1 VSEAAGARRTEEFA
15 TLLRELKDRS
25 GLSYGVLA
33 KRLHTST
40 STLHRYCNG
49 TAVPGEYAPIER
61 LARVCRATPRELMEL
76 HRRWILADAARGLKG
91 EQAPVAAE
99 EAAAAVVPDTAVDDD
114 TTIGPVPDPASDTS
128 RDTSPDQSPD
138 QGDAPRPEDP
148 VLLGPPHA
156 PAPAPRHHR
165 RTTLIAATAAA
176 AVLAL
181 GATALVAHP
190 WSGTGGTDDARD
202 QQAVGASANSGPDGA
217 QRPAVPSA
225 SGQRRTP
232 SASASAPRTPGS
244 GASGAVPSGKASGNP
259 SGTTTAKSP
268 VNSGR
273 TNGVPL
279 TVHTR
284 PYVYASPCSQ
294 HFLVNSAPAQVGPA
308 ASEQDAP
315 RWAAAYGA
323 VSSDEERIGLTVQ
336 GTGADTVILEALHV
350 RVLTKDVPLA
360 WNDYSMGVGCGG
372 AVDTKAFDIDLDD
385 GSPTVTVKG
394 GQRDFPYQV
403 SESDPEVFTVI
414 AHTKA
419 HDVRWDLTLD
429 WSSGGRHGTV
439 HIDNGGDPF
448 RTSADVGRPGYDYP
462 LGSGDWISRVDG

>member
-25 GLSYGVLA
+25 GLSYGALA

-49 TAVPGEYAPIER
+49 TAVPGEYAPVER
-61 LARVCRATPRELMEL
+61 LARVCRATPQELMEL

-91 EQAPVAAE
+91 EQAPAAAAE
-99 EAAAAVVPDTAVDDD
+99 EAAAAVRDTAVDD
-114 TTIGPVPDPASDTS
+114 TVIGP
-128 RDTSPDQSPD
+128 
-138 QGDAPRPEDP
+138 APDP

-156 PAPAPRHHR
+156 PAPRRHHR

-181 GATALVAHP
+181 GATALIAHP

-232 SASASAPRTPGS
+232 SASASATRTPGS
-244 GASGAVPSGKASGNP
+244 GASGAVPSGKASANP
-259 SGTTTAKSP
+259 SATATSP

-273 TNGVPL
+273 TTGVPL

-294 HFLVNSAPAQVGPA
+294 HFLVNSAPAQMGPPA
-308 ASEQDAP
+308 NEQDAP
-315 RWAAAYGA
+315 RWAAAYSA
-323 VSSDEERIGLTVQ
+323 VSSDEQRIALTVQ
-336 GTGADTVILEALHV
+336 GAGADTVILEALHV
-350 RVLTKDVPLA
+350 RVITKDAPLA

-403 SESDPEVFTVI
+403 SESDPEVFTVN

-419 HDVRWDLTLD
+419 HDIRWDLTLD

-462 LGSGDWISRVDG
+462 LGSGDWIDRVDG